1 MMKRWENGVIANL
14 ALALLLVSCASDMVV
29 RSGGIEKSE
38 VIESSRLV
46 PHIKT
51 LSSDEFEGRL
61 PASKGEEL
69 SVNYIADQFKRIG
82 LKPGN
87 SDGTYFQPVPL
98 NSITAEP
105 AMTLQLD
112 AGSETMN
119 LSYGDEFMA
128 WTTRFVDDVRIDDS
142 EIVFVGYGTVAP
154 EFDWDDYK
162 GADVRGKT
170 LVMLVGD
177 PPIPDP
183 NDPDKLDDKVFGGR
197 AMTYYGRW
205 TYKFEIAAEKGAEAC
220 FVIHETDPAGYP
232 WGVVKGSWSGEQF
245 DLVTPD
251 NNMSRCAVEGWMPYA
266 QVEEAFQLA
275 GQDLAALKKMAIGR
289 NFKPA
294 PINLKASLA
303 IENTI
308 RSLASRNVIGTLAG
322 SDPKLKDEYVIYMA
336 HWDHLGKDTSLE
348 GDQIYNG
355 ALDNATGVAGVIEL
369 ARAFSGL
376 EPAPRRSIVF
386 MAVTAEE
393 QGLLG
398 SKYYAAHPVYPLV
411 KTLAAIN
418 MDAMNIFGRTKDVT
432 VVGLGNSTLDE
443 IAIAVAGEQGRAV
456 KPDPEPEKGSFYRS
470 DHFSLAKQGV
480 PALYTGTGV
489 DFIGRPEGW
498 GLKTRK
504 EYTENNYH
512 KPSDEYDPGWDLSG
526 AAQDLELLFEVGRR
540 VANGEGYPQW
550 KSGTEFKALREQSLR
565 EAGIRQ

>member
-1 MMKRWENGVIANL
+1 MMKQAKNGVIACLVL
-14 ALALLLVSCASDMVV
+14 ALVFVSCASDLAV
-29 RSGGIEKSE
+29 RMRGVDERPR
-38 VIESSRLV
+38 IESSRLV

-69 SVNYIADQFKRIG
+69 SVNYIAARFRSIG
-82 LKPGN
+82 LKPAG

-98 NSITAEP
+98 NSITADPDMALE
-105 AMTLQLD
+105 LD
-112 AGSETMN
+112 AGSETIE

-128 WTTRFVDDVRIDDS
+128 CTTRFVDDVRIDDS
-142 EIVFVGYGTVAP
+142 EVVFVGYGTVAP

-162 GADVRGKT
+162 GVDVKGKT
-170 LVMLVGD
+170 LIMLVGD

-183 NDPDKLDDKVFGGR
+183 DDPDKLDDNVFGGR

-205 TYKFEIAAEKGAEAC
+205 TYKFEMAAEKGAEAC
-220 FVIHETDPAGYP
+220 FVIHETGPAGYP
-232 WGVVKGSWSGEQF
+232 WGVVKGGWSGEQF
-245 DLVTPD
+245 DLVTSD

-266 QVEEAFQLA
+266 QVEAAFKLA
-275 GQDLAALKKMAIGR
+275 GQDLAALKKMAIR
-289 NFKPA
+289 RDFKPT
-294 PINLKASLA
+294 PVDLKASLA
-303 IENTI
+303 IKNST
-308 RSLASRNVIGTLAG
+308 RSLASRNVIGTLEG
-322 SDPKLKDEYVIYMA
+322 SDPKLKDEYVIYMG

-355 ALDNATGVAGVIEL
+355 ALDNATGIAGIIEM
-369 ARAFSGL
+369 ARAFSRL
-376 EPAPRRSIVF
+376 KPAPRRSIVF

-398 SKYYAAHPVYPLV
+398 SKYYAAHPLYPLV

-418 MDAMNIFGRTKDVT
+418 MDGLNIFGRTKDIT

-443 IAIAVAGEQGRAV
+443 IAIAVAGEQGRVV

-480 PALYTGTGV
+480 PALNTGSGV
-489 DFIGRPEGW
+489 DFVGRPEGW
-498 GLKTRK
+498 GLKMRK
-504 EYTENNYH
+504 EYTEKNYH
-512 KPSDEYDPGWDLSG
+512 KPSDEYDPSWDLSG

-540 VANGEGYPQW
+540 VANGKAYPQW
-550 KSGTEFKALREQSLR
+550 KAGTEFKALREQALR